1 MNIERYKPKV
11 NAFHYD
17 AKEEYEEYENNF
29 NIHITPLRIA
39 YPADQDNSSTLG
51 IRLDFNMIFEEFVAS
66 GSLGQVNLFKDR
78 RIESQ
83 EDLTKEELDELLMP
97 LFLLVKRLTYEV
109 SEIALD
115 EPGVEV
121 HFDQLN
127 SGSMIDNDGEE
138 GEM

>member
-11 NAFHYD
+11 NSFHYD
-17 AKEEYEEYENNF
+17 AKEEYEEYENSF
-29 NIHITPLRIA
+29 KIHITPLRIS
-39 YPADQDNSSTLG
+39 YPAEQDNSSTLG
-51 IRLDFNMIFEEFVAS
+51 IRLDFNMIFDEFVIS

-83 EDLTKEELDELLMP
+83 DDLTKEELDELLMP

-115 EPGVEV
+115 EPGVTV
-121 HFDQLN
+121 QFDQLN
-127 SGSMIDNDGEE
+127 QKAMVNEE
-138 GEM
+138 KGEM

>member
-17 AKEEYEEYENNF
+17 AKEEYEEYDNHF
-29 NIHITPLRIA
+29 DIHITPLRIA
-39 YPADQDNSSTLG
+39 YPAEQDNSSTLG
-51 IRLDFNMIFEEFVAS
+51 IRLDFTMIFEEFVVS

-78 RIESQ
+78 KIESQ

-127 SGSMIDNDGEE
+127 QGLEADDYSEE

>member
-17 AKEEYEEYENNF
+17 AKEEYEEYENHF
-29 NIHITPLRIA
+29 NIHITPLRVA
-39 YPADQDNSSTLG
+39 YPAEQDNSSTLG
-51 IRLDFNMIFEEFVAS
+51 IRLDFNMIFEEFVIS

-83 EDLTKEELDELLMP
+83 EDLKKEELDELLEP

-121 HFDQLN
+121 HFDQMLQQSTEN
-127 SGSMIDNDGEE
+127 ELSEE

>member
-29 NIHITPLRIA
+29 NIHITPLRIS
-39 YPADQDNSSTLG
+39 YPAAQDNSSTLG
-51 IRLDFNMIFEEFVAS
+51 IRLDFTMIFDEFVVS

-97 LFLLVKRLTYEV
+97 LFLLVKRLTYDV

-115 EPGVEV
+115 EPGVEIK
-121 HFDQLN
+121 FDQLHQEAQP
-127 SGSMIDNDGEE
+127 NDTSEE